1 VIDPTEVAKTVAT
14 RDAKAAE
21 ERPLAFTLSEYCWII
36 GTCQVGI
43 ALVTICC
50 LGMGRASP
58 PWWVC
63 VLPNGVMYMLTLL
76 VFSPFRVER
85 SAKTHGGVS

>member
-1 VIDPTEVAKTVAT
+1 MIDPTEVAKMKAI

-50 LGMGRASP
+50 LGLVRESP
-58 PWWVC
+58 PWWAC
-63 VLPNGVMYMLTLL
+63 VLPNGVLYMLTLL
-76 VFSPFRVER
+76 VFSPFRVEHA
-85 SAKTHGGVS
+85 AKTNRGVS